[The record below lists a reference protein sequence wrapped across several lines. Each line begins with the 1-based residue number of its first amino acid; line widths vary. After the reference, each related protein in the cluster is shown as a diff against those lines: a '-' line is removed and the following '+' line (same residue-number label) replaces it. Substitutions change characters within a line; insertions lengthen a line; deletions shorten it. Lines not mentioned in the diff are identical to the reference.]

1 MLGEPLR
8 ENLTSGSY
16 GEELETGPPQGPA
29 PRQFLTRQLFFRWVN
44 HTLKIRTSSH
54 IQNAVRIQIAI
65 ALIAFLL
72 LRAAH
77 AIQNS
82 VQSLL
87 TFTRLIANNLM
98 HRRPL
103 DRLLEQPPPS
113 IQNARQ
119 LSLNLCQI

>member
-1 MLGEPLR
+1 MGR
-8 ENLTSGSY
+8 GWKRASRKSG
-16 GEELETGPPQGPA
+16 TA
-29 PRQFLTRQLFFRWVN
+29 PVPYPTTVLPRVK
-44 HTLKIRTSSH
+44 HALKIRHFFGTCE
-54 IQNAVRIQIAI
+54 NAVQIQIAI

>member
-1 MLGEPLR
+1 M
-8 ENLTSGSY
+8 
-16 GEELETGPPQGPA
+16 
-29 PRQFLTRQLFFRWVN
+29 
-44 HTLKIRTSSH
+44 
-54 IQNAVRIQIAI
+54 RIQIAI

-98 HRRPL
+98 HRR
-103 DRLLEQPPPS
+103 
-113 IQNARQ
+113 
-119 LSLNLCQI
+119 